1 MKRKNIF
8 KIAFIIFLAITVN
21 KSNGQTTLYSQ
32 GFETN
37 LDGYSQTPNQ
47 TPATDPG
54 KQYFHRAEPSDSD
67 IYETGSDGPYTNV
80 TGSWLFVGSNPNT
93 ISAAGILSTGL
104 IDVTGYENFEISI
117 DFGAVPN
124 DWDTNDDLKVEYSW
138 NDTDWSTLY
147 NFIAQSTTNFPLNL
161 ANNTISGNNTA
172 NGTTLTYELQT
183 IVSNNFTGAG
193 NSLYIR
199 IVCDSNSNYEA
210 FGLDTIILTGA
221 PKATTPIIG
230 FDVASSNQTETNT
243 SFNVLIPVTV
253 SNFDGNQ
260 IDVSITVSGS
270 AEINDYTLN
279 TNSLSFTANGSQ
291 NISININPDTDDFD
305 DENIILTITETSSVT
320 GLVISPA
327 THTILIIDEDLP
339 AIPNIIINEIL
350 ADPGAIVDANGD
362 GTINSSSD
370 EFIELINLEVVAQ
383 DLTGYTI
390 YDTVGLKYTF
400 GATIIPAG
408 GSVVI
413 FGGGT
418 PTDIPGMTD
427 TANGLGLN
435 NAGDTVVLKNFKGNI
450 VTTYTYGNE
459 GGDKQSI
466 ARNDDLTGSFVK
478 HSEILSNPVLA
489 SPGRYNTSGQ
499 PFSINTWTG
508 ATDNSWATASNW
520 SLGTIPGTGD
530 DVQIIKATNQPTT
543 SSAVTVNSLV
553 INSGATLIAKSTFS
567 GTVTYNRAL
576 SNGSK
581 WYFISSP
588 VLGEVYDNNWATSNS
603 IVSGQN
609 LNRGISFYDNT
620 SLDTDTDG
628 TGSDTATDY
637 WRYLQSDNSNSSTFN
652 VGQGYGL
659 IRNSSG
665 TVSFIGNG
673 IYTTNQ
679 TKSITTDVS
688 NYNLVGNPFTAYL
701 NIGNFFIDNPKATV
715 LAETE
720 AYFWNGSSYDTRTS
734 ELHST
739 YKISPGQGFFI
750 EAADDVNLTFDI
762 ADVSHQ
768 SLETFQK
775 TSRPEIHLFVSD
787 SINTRYANIYYIDGT
802 TTGFDSGYD
811 GKLFGGVTH
820 SFALY
825 SHLVTNG
832 NGKRYQLQSLPN
844 SNHESMVIAIGINS
858 ASDKELTFSTEVL
871 NLPNDLKVFL
881 EDRQLNTFTRLDEAN
896 STYKITVSESL
907 NGIGRFYLHT
917 TSKSTLNTNKINLE
931 NISIYKT
938 NNHNL
943 RIVGLSE
950 GKTNLKLFNLL
961 GKQVLN
967 SSFTSK
973 GIQDISLPKVAVGI
987 YIVQLETETG
997 TLNKKITLE

>member
-8 KIAFIIFLAITVN
+8 KIAMIFILAIN
-21 KSNGQTTLYSQ
+21 ANNSFGQTILYSQ
-32 GFETN
+32 DFETN
-37 LDGYSQTPNQ
+37 LDGYAHTPSQTPAIN
-47 TPATDPG
+47 PG
-54 KQYFHRAEPSDSD
+54 KQYFYRAEPSDSD
-67 IYETGSDGPYTNV
+67 IYETRSDGPYTNV
-80 TGSWLFVGSNPNT
+80 TGSWLFVGSNPNS
-93 ISAAGILSTGL
+93 ISATGILSTGL
-104 IDVTGYENFEISI
+104 INVTGYENLEISI

-124 DWDTNDDLKVEYSW
+124 DWDTSDDLKVEYSW
-138 NDTDWSTLY
+138 NNTDWSVLY
-147 NFIAQSTTNFPLNL
+147 NFVAQGTTNFPLDL
-161 ANNTISGNNTA
+161 SNNISEGNNTP
-172 NGTTLTYELQT
+172 NGTTLTYALQT
-183 IVSNNFTGAG
+183 IVSSNFTGSG
-193 NSLYIR
+193 NSLYLR
-199 IVCDSNSNYEA
+199 VVCNSNSNYEA
-210 FGLDTIILTGA
+210 FGLD
-221 PKATTPIIG
+221 
-230 FDVASSNQTETNT
+230 
-243 SFNVLIPVTV
+243 
-253 SNFDGNQ
+253 
-260 IDVSITVSGS
+260 
-270 AEINDYTLN
+270 
-279 TNSLSFTANGSQ
+279 
-291 NISININPDTDDFD
+291 
-305 DENIILTITETSSVT
+305 NIILKGTTISLNPKVGFDSSTSSINETDTNVVTSGIAVSLTNYSTNVTITPTVNAASTASSADYTIDLTPILFNANETNYIP
-320 GLVISPA
+320 L
-327 THTILIIDEDLP
+327 TILDDADSTDETIIIDFTITSGTATLGVSQHTVTIIDDD
-339 AIPNIIINEIL
+339 IPNIIINEIL
-350 ADPGAIVDANGD
+350 ADPGSIFDANGD
-362 GTINSSSD
+362 GTISSFDD
-370 EFIELINLEVVAQ
+370 EFIELVNIDTSSN

-390 YDTVGLKYTF
+390 SDSSDLQYTF

-418 PTDIPGMTD
+418 PTGIPGITD
-427 TANGLGLN
+427 TANNLSLN
-435 NAGDTVVLKNFKGNI
+435 NTGDTITLKTPSGII
-450 VTTYTYGNE
+450 VATYTYGSE
-459 GGDKQSI
+459 GNDKQSI
-466 ARNDDLTGSFVK
+466 GRSNDLTGGFVK
-478 HSEILSNPVLA
+478 HSEISSNPVVA
-489 SPGRYNTSGQ
+489 SPGRYNSSGQ
-499 PFSINTWTG
+499 PFSMNTWTG

-520 SLGTIPGTGD
+520 SLGTIPGSGD
-530 DVQIIKATNQPTT
+530 DVQIIKSTNQPTT

-553 INSGATLIAKSTFS
+553 INSGASLIATATFS
-567 GTVTYNRAL
+567 GTVTFNRAL
-576 SNGSK
+576 SEGSK

-588 VLGEVYDNNWATSNS
+588 VLGEVYDTTWATSNS
-603 IVSGQN
+603 ILSGQN
-609 LNRGISFYDNT
+609 LNRGISFYDNS

-628 TGSDTATDY
+628 TGPDTATDY
-637 WRYLQSDNSNSSTFN
+637 WRYLQSNNSNSNTFN

-659 IRNSSG
+659 IRNGSG

-701 NIGNFFIDNPKATV
+701 NLGDFFNDNPKTTV

-720 AYFWNGSSYDTRTS
+720 AYFWNGASYDTRTS

-739 YKISPGQGFFI
+739 YSISPGQGFFI

-768 SLETFQK
+768 SIETFQK
-775 TSRPEIHLFVSD
+775 NSRPEIHLFLSD

-825 SHLVTNG
+825 SHLVTND
-832 NGKRYQLQSLPN
+832 NGKKYQLQSLPN
-844 SNHESMVIAIGINS
+844 SNHESMVISIGINS
-858 ASDKELTFSTEVL
+858 NKDKELTFSTKTL

-881 EDRQLNTFTRLDEAN
+881 EDKQLNTFTRLDEAN
-896 STYKITVSESL
+896 STYTITLSESL

-917 TSKSTLNTNKINLE
+917 TSKSILNTNKVDLE
-931 NISIYKT
+931 NISVYKT

-943 RIVGLSE
+943 RIIGLSE

-973 GIQDISLPKVAVGI
+973 GIQDIAIPKVAAGI